1 MKKVLVVFLLVLFGV
16 CLIAPKGKVSKPK
29 QSATQKKTEKI
40 TDPYYRLQ
48 APFAKTK
55 WEWLG
60 DFVPNLDNYCIWVG
74 DVEIDPKDPN
84 HFLATCEDDTAI
96 YESFDSGKTWQL
108 KLRICNI
115 DPKKIKIEIPKKIPP
130 GYSVY
135 RNEEYLRETW
145 GTSEATTAQ
154 VFARPDGYGGYVK
167 KLVWKNG
174 YFYFAS
180 RADKGACLYRTKDWE
195 NFEVV
200 FATMFYLPTWCNRG
214 QENYSPCWYIPDFL
228 VTDDGTIYALTE
240 FIIPI
245 EISGRG
251 QDHIYELWKI
261 KEGETKVIWRA
272 ERYFFGETGYA
283 FEKILFVDDEL
294 KIRDRVSP
302 FDTPDEAGGFKYPSY
317 SSWRLNRLYRPKD
330 MVWLGI
336 WRWFDGKEIRGYPW
350 DDESQ
355 KVLEKWIER
364 TSVSKDKPDD
374 FFSIKRYGKVFIVA
388 GILGDCFITKDGESW
403 KKAYVKEAKPLP
415 KWGLKEPVLIFK
427 DNWGYLFIDGRV
439 YRIDLEKLLREDF

>member
-1 MKKVLVVFLLVLFGV
+1 MKKVLIVFLLVLFGV
-16 CLIAPKGKVSKPK
+16 CLIAPTKGKVSKPK
-29 QSATQKKTEKI
+29 QSATPKKTEKI
-40 TDPYYRLQ
+40 TDPYYRFQ

-60 DFVPNLDNYCIWVG
+60 DFVPNLDTYSIWVG

-84 HFLATCEDDTAI
+84 HFLATREDNTAI

-108 KLRICNI
+108 KLRVCNI

-130 GYSVY
+130 GYALY
-135 RNEEYLRETW
+135 YYLREEDLRERW
-145 GTSEATTAQ
+145 GGVERLQREAVPTS
-154 VFARPDGYGGYVK
+154 YGGYVK

-180 RADKGACLYRTKDWE
+180 TAVGGACLYRTKDWE

-228 VTDDGTIYALTE
+228 VTDDGTIYALTK
-240 FIIPI
+240 FGIPP
-245 EISGRG
+245 EISGSG
-251 QDHIYELWKI
+251 VDYIYELWKI
-261 KEGETKVIWRA
+261 KEGETKVVWRA
-272 ERYFFGETGYA
+272 EKDARISR
-283 FEKILFVDDEL
+283 ILFVDNEL
-294 KIRDRVSP
+294 KIRDKISP
-302 FDTPDEAGGFKYPSY
+302 FDTPDEAGWFKHTSY
-317 SSWRLNRLYRPKD
+317 VDCRLEGLYRPKD

-355 KVLEKWIER
+355 KILEKWIER
-364 TSVSKDKPDD
+364 ASESKDKPAP
-374 FFSIKRYGKVFIVA
+374 FFYVKKYGKVFIVA
-388 GILGDCFITKDGESW
+388 GIDGMSFITKDGENWKKVYPEPETKYGSW
-403 KKAYVKEAKPLP
+403 KS
-415 KWGLKEPVLIFK
+415 VLIIK
-427 DNWGYLFIDGRV
+427 ENWGYLFANGRV
-439 YRIDLEKLLREDF
+439 WRIDLEKLVREDF